1 MNLYFSL
8 LDTGIEQ
15 VTGSI
20 KTIVNTDETNL
31 TELTKRLGEVDYTRA
46 ESLLRITSSSANR
59 NRAMNINDQDKSHS
73 LKDIETSTSSLP
85 RIDLTK
91 GFDHCRGPVAIKK
104 LAGTGVHFMKFTAFL
119 RLERFAACT
128 DTAT

>member
-46 ESLLRITSSSANR
+46 ESLLLITSSSANR

-85 RIDLTK
+85 RIDLIK
-91 GFDHCRGPVAIKK
+91 AFDHGRGPVVIKK
-104 LAGTGVHFMKFTAFL
+104 LAGMGVPSMKFTAFL
-119 RLERFAACT
+119 RLEEFAACT